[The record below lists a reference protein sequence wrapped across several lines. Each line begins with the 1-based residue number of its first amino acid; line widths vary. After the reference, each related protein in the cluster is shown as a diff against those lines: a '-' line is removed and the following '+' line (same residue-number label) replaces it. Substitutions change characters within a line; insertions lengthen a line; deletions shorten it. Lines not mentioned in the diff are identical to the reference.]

1 MTFTLSAFSI
11 AWPEVFL
18 LLALCLVLL
27 LDMRA
32 SKESPLVTY
41 LATQLSLWTTV
52 LLVYGSTFSRDD
64 RITGLGAMYIVDDI
78 GGLLKISILL
88 MSSLSF
94 AYARQYLRE
103 QNLWRGEFFV
113 LGLAA
118 VLGMLVMVSGYHM
131 LVLYLGLELLALA
144 MYALV
149 AMQRHNTRATEAAV
163 KYFVLGAMASGLVLY
178 GMSMLYGI
186 SGTLHINDLRAY
198 LQAQPGLHTN
208 ILFLFALTFMV
219 VGIAFKLGVVPFHM
233 WLPDVYQ
240 GAPTAVAL
248 FLSSA
253 PKIAALALLIRLLGQ
268 GLEAGQSGWAQMLMV
283 LGLLSVVLGHLV
295 AIAQTS
301 LKRMFAYS
309 TIANMGFMLLGVIS
323 NTADGY
329 GSAVFY
335 VIIYAL
341 MTAGGFAVLILLGS
355 RSVDPDALDSLR
367 GLNERSPWFAFI
379 MLLLLLSMAGIPPTA
394 GFYAK
399 LAIINV
405 VIGQGD
411 GFAALVMVVMSVI
424 GAFYYLRAVKWMYFD
439 KPEDTAPVTA
449 ALDFRILLSMN
460 GLAMVVLGIFPGEL
474 MSLCANAVTAS
485 KLIGSSL

>member
-18 LLALCLVLL
+18 VLALCLVLL
-27 LDMRA
+27 LDLWA
-32 SKESPLVTY
+32 SKESLLVTY
-41 LATQLSLWTTV
+41 LATQLTLWTTV
-52 LLVYGSTFSRDD
+52 LLVYGNTFSRDD
-64 RITGLGAMYIVDDI
+64 RITGLGTMYIVDDI

-103 QNLWRGEFFV
+103 QNMWRGEFFV

-118 VLGMLVMVSGYHM
+118 VLGMLIMVSGYNM

-163 KYFVLGAMASGLVLY
+163 KYFVLGAMASGLLLYGVSMLY
-178 GMSMLYGI
+178 GMS
-186 SGTLHINDLRAY
+186 GTLNINDLHAY

-208 ILFLFALTFMV
+208 VLFLFSLVFIVA
-219 VGIAFKLGVVPFHM
+219 GIAFKFGMVPFHM
-233 WLPDVYQ
+233 WMPDVYQ

-248 FLSSA
+248 FLGSA
-253 PKIAALALLIRLLGQ
+253 SKIAGLALLIRLLGQ
-268 GLEAGQSGWAQMLMV
+268 GLEAGQSSWVQMLTA

-309 TIANMGFMLLGVIS
+309 TIANMGFILLGVIS
-323 NTADGY
+323 DTADGY
-329 GSAVFY
+329 SSALFY

-341 MTAGGFAVLILLGS
+341 MTAGGFAVLILLS
-355 RSVDPDALDSLR
+355 NRSADPDALDSLR
-367 GLNERSPWFAFI
+367 GLNDRSPWFAFI
-379 MLLLLLSMAGIPPTA
+379 MLLLLFSMAGVPSTA

-399 LAIINV
+399 LAIIKV
-405 VIGQGD
+405 VMGQGYWVT
-411 GFAALVMVVMSVI
+411 ALVMVLMSVV

-439 KPEDTAPVTA
+439 KPEDTTPVTA

-460 GLAMVVLGIFPGEL
+460 GLAMVVLGIFPGGL
-474 MSLCANAVTAS
+474 MSLCANVVTAS
-485 KLIGSSL
+485 KLVGSSL